1 MLLTDQLLNLF
12 TESSKLR
19 IFSKF
24 SLYRYLCYS
33 ILIEVVDAEVDC
45 SYFVFT
51 IEAGGRHSSFPSFST
66 IISPSFT
73 MSRPVSSILGS
84 VDITK
89 TEVLT
94 TGMVE
99 ERYCRK
105 SATDLCTLR
114 SRNAIYC

>member
-1 MLLTDQLLNLF
+1 MFLTDQLLNLV
-12 TESSKLR
+12 TESSKFR
-19 IFSKF
+19 IFFKF
-24 SLYRYLCYS
+24 SLQVIFYS
-33 ILIEVVDAEVDC
+33 LLIEVVDAEVDC

-51 IEAGGRHSSFPSFST
+51 IEASGRQVSFPSFST

-84 VDITK
+84 VDFTK

-99 ERYCRK
+99 DRYWRK